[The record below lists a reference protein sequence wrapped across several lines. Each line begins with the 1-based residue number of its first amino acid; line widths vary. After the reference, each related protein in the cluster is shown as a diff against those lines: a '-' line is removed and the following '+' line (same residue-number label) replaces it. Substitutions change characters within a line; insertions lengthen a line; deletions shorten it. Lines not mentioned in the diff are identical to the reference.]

1 MTGTSRCSPR
11 RSGPDHL
18 QRVSNGVGLLP
29 AMVHGG
35 PFPATSDGKA
45 TSVGISPS
53 NVLQPPVCFQD
64 APPEIL
70 PSELEDKNP
79 FGIWRLVDGQRTR
92 A

>member
-1 MTGTSRCSPR
+1 MTGTFRCSPR

-18 QRVSNGVGLLP
+18 QRVSNGGRRVAG
-29 AMVHGG
+29 HGPWRPVSG
-35 PFPATSDGKA
+35 NVRREGDLGRNLAIERFAAS
-45 TSVGISPS
+45 SVFS
-53 NVLQPPVCFQD
+53 D

-70 PSELEDKNP
+70 LSELEDKNP